1 MNIVRLNG
9 GYREMSERK
18 SSPEKIAHI
27 GIAVKSIENALPFYT
42 EHLGLELD
50 GIEEVESEQVKVAF
64 LKIGESM
71 LELLEPL
78 SETSAIHKYL
88 EKNGEGIHHVAL
100 EVDNI
105 EQRLE
110 NLKNDGIRLINEE
123 AKQGANNSK
132 IAFLHP
138 KSTYG
143 VLYELCEHGG
153 SDE

>member
-1 MNIVRLNG
+1 
-9 GYREMSERK
+9 MSEANSGAK
-18 SSPEKIAHI
+18 KIAHI
-27 GIAVKSIENALPFYT
+27 GIAVQNIEQALPFYT
-42 EHLGLELD
+42 EQLGLTLE
-50 GIEEVESEQVKVAF
+50 GVEEVESEQVKVAF

-78 SETSAIHKYL
+78 SKSSAIHTYL
-88 EKNGEGIHHVAL
+88 EKNGEGIHHIAL

-105 EQRLE
+105 EQRLKS
-110 NLKNDGIRLINEE
+110 LQDDGIRLINEE
-123 AKQGANNSK
+123 PKLGANNSK

-143 VLYELCEHGG
+143 VLYELCEHEG